1 MHPSRGIR
9 RSRCGRSRRSWSDPV
24 SRKLIS
30 ARTGATREQRG
41 RSVQGNWR
49 VFCRPTFVG
58 HARSGR
64 GRPSLMPPPVARS
77 LPPSSTV
84 RGSSP
89 LMRAACR
96 WSSDGMWVA
105 PALAAIAT
113 SAQTSASSTWSDV
126 MHLARTSSSASQA
139 ANGVIDCVEDLDAD
153 PLRLVMIAAVLVS
166 PALDVPRLEGCG
178 GYVST
183 SGPLPSRSA
192 GRVQTSSAHR
202 RCKRAQRSASPP
214 TRACLRRRRGASPR
228 QENERRG
235 RSRGASTSHARS
247 GQAKVEGR
255 GAPSQRSRRQQASRT
270 GSRHR
275 SRQRAELRAPVGR
288 RSASRPA
295 R

>member
-1 MHPSRGIR
+1 
-9 RSRCGRSRRSWSDPV
+9 
-24 SRKLIS
+24 
-30 ARTGATREQRG
+30 
-41 RSVQGNWR
+41 
-49 VFCRPTFVG
+49 
-58 HARSGR
+58 
-64 GRPSLMPPPVARS
+64 
-77 LPPSSTV
+77 
-84 RGSSP
+84 
-89 LMRAACR
+89 
-96 WSSDGMWVA
+96 
-105 PALAAIAT
+105 
-113 SAQTSASSTWSDV
+113 
-126 MHLARTSSSASQA
+126 
-139 ANGVIDCVEDLDAD
+139 
-153 PLRLVMIAAVLVS
+153 MIAAVLVS

-202 RCKRAQRSASPP
+202 RCNRAQRSASPP
-214 TRACLRRRRGASPR
+214 TRACPRRRRGASPR
-228 QENERRG
+228 QGHERRG

-295 R
+295 RQPPSMVIDGLDHHRARGLGLSRRIDTGRSHTVTTPDVSQDQLCDVPSTAMGLRQGCGAGARYP